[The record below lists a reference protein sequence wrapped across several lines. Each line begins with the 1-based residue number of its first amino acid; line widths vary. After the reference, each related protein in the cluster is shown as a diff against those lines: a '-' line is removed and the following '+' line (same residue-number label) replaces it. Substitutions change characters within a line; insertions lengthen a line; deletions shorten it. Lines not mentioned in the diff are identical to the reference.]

1 MRGRVGD
8 RPVFHL
14 PVVARLGAQYG
25 HSGSHSLDRSEGTT
39 ELIPVTEERWNEL
52 RDLKAEGQSYD
63 ELLGLLVQEHRRR
76 RLTDAT
82 DRGLEDDPQA
92 WIEE

>member
-1 MRGRVGD
+1 MNGGEEV
-8 RPVFHL
+8 P
-14 PVVARLGAQYG
+14 
-25 HSGSHSLDRSEGTT
+25 ETT

-76 RLTDAT
+76 RLTEAV
-82 DRGLEDDPQA
+82 DRNPEDTSEPQMRV
-92 WIEE
+92 EERK

>member
-1 MRGRVGD
+1 MNGEEEI
-8 RPVFHL
+8 P
-14 PVVARLGAQYG
+14 
-25 HSGSHSLDRSEGTT
+25 ETT

-76 RLTDAT
+76 RLTEAVDRDPEDASEPQM
-82 DRGLEDDPQA
+82 RIED
-92 WIEE
+92 